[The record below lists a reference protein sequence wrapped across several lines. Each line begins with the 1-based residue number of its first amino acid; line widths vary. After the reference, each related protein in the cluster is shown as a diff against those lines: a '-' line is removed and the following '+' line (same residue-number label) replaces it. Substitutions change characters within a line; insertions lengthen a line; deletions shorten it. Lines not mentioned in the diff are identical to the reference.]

1 MPDATNPREI
11 EELSK
16 MAHDITNGMTDEE
29 LESFRR
35 NIKMG
40 YTGTKSTY
48 ALLLANIDALRKEN
62 ASLREQRER
71 ILARQKDYESALTR
85 ACERGD
91 TYKSEYE
98 RLLEQRKR
106 VLELCDELVYY
117 GAELG
122 RQKRRYVRVSKIRA
136 ALEEKP

>member
-1 MPDATNPREI
+1 MPDATNPREDIIVDSSTDCSYIDYVWLVMGDEREAIPREMADAI
-11 EELSK
+11 E
-16 MAHDITNGMTDEE
+16 
-29 LESFRR
+29 
-35 NIKMG
+35 
-40 YTGTKSTY
+40 
-48 ALLLANIDALRKEN
+48 ALAKDN